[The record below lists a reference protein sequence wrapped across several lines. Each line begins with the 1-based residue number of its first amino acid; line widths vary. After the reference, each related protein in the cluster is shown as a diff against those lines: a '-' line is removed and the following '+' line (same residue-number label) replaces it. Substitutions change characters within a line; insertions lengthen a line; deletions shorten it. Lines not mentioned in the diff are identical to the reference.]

1 MGDGES
7 VVVRLRWDSPESAV
21 VPAGLL
27 RDLHVRNQPGGVC
40 GALPRGFLHGRLWC
54 DTLPAGTLGH
64 VCRAD
69 SRPHELLVCILP
81 TDNAAAQLERLR
93 ALSRS

>member
-1 MGDGES
+1 MDGDSEN
-7 VVVRLRWDSPESAV
+7 VIVRLRWDSADSAV
-21 VPAGLL
+21 VPEGLL

-40 GALPRGFLHGRLWC
+40 GALPCGFLCGRLWC
-54 DTLPAGTLGH
+54 DQLPVGTLGH

-81 TDNAAAQLERLR
+81 TDNAAMLLERLR
-93 ALSRS
+93 TSRS